1 MVLPGGSMS
10 AREVKSQLR
19 DRMAAE
25 SWSGLSD
32 VDKIETLQKL
42 NTESQVELWAQ
53 IGVDDK
59 AKFIMDF
66 LSDVVEKN
74 KFWFKMTHQM

>member
-1 MVLPGGSMS
+1 MS
-10 AREVKSQLR
+10 AKEVKSQLR
-19 DRMAAE
+19 DGMAAE

-32 VDKIETLQKL
+32 ADQIETLQKI

-66 LSDVVEKN
+66 LPDVVEKN
-74 KFWFKMTHQM
+74 KFWFKMTHQL

>member
-1 MVLPGGSMS
+1 MS

-19 DRMAAE
+19 DGMAAE
-25 SWSGLSD
+25 SWSGLAD
-32 VDKIETLQKL
+32 ADKIETLQKL